1 MFNHRHQI
9 AIFLSR
15 DAVQK
20 YFESLD
26 HEQDLNEIIYL
37 ALPFRRVIFRLY
49 KKLGSFFLPLPQ
61 SMTTAACFQEPE

>member
-1 MFNHRHQI
+1 MMDVKMLNHRYQI

-26 HEQDLNEIIYL
+26 HEQDLNEIINI
-37 ALPFRRVIFRLY
+37 AFAF
-49 KKLGSFFLPLPQ
+49 
-61 SMTTAACFQEPE
+61 

>member
-1 MFNHRHQI
+1 MMDVKMFNHRHQI

-37 ALPFRRVIFRLY
+37 ALPFRRVI
-49 KKLGSFFLPLPQ
+49 LGC
-61 SMTTAACFQEPE
+61 ARN